1 VLIAIPGRQSRAGAG
16 NDLLFIRQSARITGG
31 VSDEWRMSRKP
42 SDRRRAGCP
51 RLEKAIMQKSMG
63 LVLVLGFI
71 AGIAIGQTRPEVNP
85 IEISQ
90 GGHPYDRD
98 EVVRLATLPVPRN
111 EFAYLTA
118 SIPGET
124 AKTLHNPRAAEGAIF
139 YITDIFSESTV
150 GLRMPPELNT
160 GQEFQILQLGPEE
173 IGLGRVKRPISLHTP
188 LPFMTQITVRNQTL
202 GYKDLVF
209 AGYYAKQ
216 KPKIKSMD
224 SIKPDK

>member
-1 VLIAIPGRQSRAGAG
+1 
-16 NDLLFIRQSARITGG
+16 
-31 VSDEWRMSRKP
+31 
-42 SDRRRAGCP
+42 
-51 RLEKAIMQKSMG
+51 MQKSMG

-216 KPKIKSMD
+216 KPKIESMD